1 MSGVVIFDPVAFVQR
16 YPQFAAIS
24 APVLQSMFD
33 EATLFLNNT
42 DCSIVRDLTERALL
56 LNLVTAHIATL
67 SGVATAGGSGS
78 TATQVG
84 RVSSASE
91 GSVSASL
98 DMGATPNTGAWWL
111 QTQYGATYWQVTAK
125 YRTMRYIPPRRRC

>member
-1 MSGVVIFDPVAFVQR
+1 MNGVVIFDPVAFVQR
-16 YPQFAAIS
+16 YPQFATVS

-42 DCSIVRDLTERALL
+42 PGSIVRDITERTLL
-56 LNLVTAHIATL
+56 LNLVTAHVATL
-67 SGVATAGGSGS
+67 SGVATAGGAGS

-84 RVSSASE
+84 RVSSAAE

-98 DMGATPNTGAWWL
+98 DMGATPNSGAYWL
-111 QTQYGATYWQVTAK
+111 QTQYGATYWQATAK